1 MPGPVWR
8 AYALPK
14 RGHSAG
20 EYEDAWAA
28 GPDAGRFA
36 VADGASESSFAGAW
50 SRQLVEAFVDPGTE
64 AADAGW
70 LAEPQRRWAE
80 EVDPLS
86 LPWYAEEKRDAGAFA
101 AFCGLHLLPGG
112 EDGGGAWHAVAV
124 GDSCCFQI
132 RGGELAAA
140 FPVERAADFGNVP
153 ALVGSRPP
161 ALAAYDRQRVER
173 RGDWRPGESFL
184 LMTDALAQWFLA
196 EHEAGMK
203 PWGAVERLSG
213 EGEAF
218 AAWVEGLR
226 ARGGLRNDDVTL
238 VVLTV

>member
-28 GPDAGRFA
+28 DADAGRFA

-50 SRQLVEAFVDPGTE
+50 ALRLVEAFVDPP
-64 AADAGW
+64 ADASDADW
-70 LAEPQRRWAE
+70 LAAPQRRWAA

-86 LPWYAEEKRDAGAFA
+86 LPWYAEEKRGAGAFA
-101 AFCGLHLLPGG
+101 AFCGLHVMPG
-112 EDGGGAWHAVAV
+112 DDGGAWHAVAV
-124 GDSCCFQI
+124 GDSCCFQV

-140 FPVERAADFGNVP
+140 FPVGRSADFGNVP
-153 ALVGSRPP
+153 ALVGSRP
-161 ALAAYDRQRVER
+161 AARAAYERQRVER
-173 RGDWRPGESFL
+173 HGVWLPGDRFL
-184 LMTDALAQWFLA
+184 LVTDAVAQWFLA
-196 EHEAGMK
+196 GHESGAK
-203 PWGAVERLSG
+203 PWEEVERLSG
-213 EGEAF
+213 VDEEF
-218 AAWVEGLR
+218 AVWVEGLR

-238 VVLTV
+238 VALTV